1 MELNVK
7 FKMHFH
13 STPSSSDANAEWF
26 SQELPAERIQSEFNM
41 FEEFVRA
48 PMPFKPIGIQHPIF
62 AKLEKFLLFLFSV
75 DGNLVDDP
83 FLPEEPLELLKKGTW
98 NKVAAWIKCFCH
110 VVVMFIEEN
119 KDVFM
124 MLPE

>member
-1 MELNVK
+1 MIYVK
-7 FKMHFH
+7 FKRHFQ
-13 STPSSSDANAEWF
+13 STESSSDSNAEWF

-48 PMPFKPIGIQHPIF
+48 PMPFKPIGIQQHSRIGVVG
-62 AKLEKFLLFLFSV
+62 KLQKFLRSFFSV

-98 NKVAAWIKCFCH
+98 NKVG
-110 VVVMFIEEN
+110 
-119 KDVFM
+119 D
-124 MLPE
+124 